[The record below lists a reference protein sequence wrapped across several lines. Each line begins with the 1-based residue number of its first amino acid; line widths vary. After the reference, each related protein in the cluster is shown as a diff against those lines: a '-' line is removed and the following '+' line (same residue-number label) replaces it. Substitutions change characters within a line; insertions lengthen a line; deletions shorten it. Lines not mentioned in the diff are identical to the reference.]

1 MIEAVP
7 ERLEGA
13 PRQFR
18 RRWSDEFKERAVAY
32 IRPNCLA
39 GAAMLVPDNDRFRRI
54 RLFR

>member
-18 RRWSDEFKERAVAY
+18 RRWSDD
-32 IRPNCLA
+32 IRHNYLT
-39 GAAMLVPDNDRFRRI
+39 GVVMLVPD
-54 RLFR
+54 